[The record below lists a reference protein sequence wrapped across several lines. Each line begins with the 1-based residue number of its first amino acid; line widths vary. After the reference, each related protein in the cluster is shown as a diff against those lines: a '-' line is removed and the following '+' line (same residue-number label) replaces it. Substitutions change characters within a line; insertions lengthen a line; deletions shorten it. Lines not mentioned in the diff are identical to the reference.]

1 VNPNEAGAPF
11 RPLVPI
17 MVTVGILGGLGIL
30 YKTGIFSQMGKV
42 STACIV
48 GADLFVLALVWQRA
62 LRQGSPR

>member
-1 VNPNEAGAPF
+1 
-11 RPLVPI
+11 

-62 LRQGSPR
+62 LRQRAPR